1 MADRCTTIIRYT
13 AVDDSYIGAST
24 RSTKEDVWVS
34 LSINLCINLI
44 NNHPVGESIKYQ
56 VNNNAC

>member
-24 RSTKEDVWVS
+24 RSTKEDVW
-34 LSINLCINLI
+34 
-44 NNHPVGESIKYQ
+44 Y
-56 VNNNAC
+56 